1 MATEIIRAAAYARTS
16 SSQQHTCKTQ
26 LALCTKLAEERGWKI
41 THKLSDDA
49 LQGRNPNRPSYQ
61 RLLQLAIDGRIN
73 VIIVWK
79 LDRFFRSLK
88 EASTTQELLQELG
101 VNLVSVTEPFDTTT
115 SIGKFVFGFLANV
128 AAFETELI
136 KERALLGYERRVQEG
151 KWTGAHVPFGYRRK
165 ESGKLEINP
174 EESKVIHVAIK
185 EYSRQGGDTATAQKL
200 NSNGHDCRGKPWT
213 ADRVRK
219 ILTTP
224 IIKGTLTQRGNTAQH
239 HSLAIIGPRKYANLK
254 AARQRLHGK
263 GKQAP
268 RTQREESI
276 DRVFTSYLKGLEAEA

>member
-1 MATEIIRAAAYARTS
+1 MAKEIIRVAAYARTS

-26 LALCTKLAEERGWKI
+26 LALCTKLAEERGWKV

-61 RLLQLAIDGRIN
+61 RLLQLAIDGRVN

-136 KERALLGYERRVQEG
+136 KERALLGYERRVREG
-151 KWTGAHVPFGYRRK
+151 KWTGAHVPFGYKRD
-165 ESGKLEINP
+165 EPGALEIH
-174 EESKVIHVAIK
+174 EAEAKTVHKIIK
-185 EYSRQGGDTATAQKL
+185 EYPKQGGDGATASKL
-200 NSNGHDCRGKPWT
+200 NSLKISCRGKPWT
-213 ADRVRK
+213 ADRIRK
-219 ILTTP
+219 ILTNP
-224 IIKGTLTQRGNTAQH
+224 ILKGTLTQRGNCAQH
-239 HSLAIIGPRKYANLK
+239 NPLAIIGAKKYANLQTARK
-254 AARQRLHGK
+254 ALHGK

-268 RTQREESI
+268 QTQREESI
-276 DRVFTSYLKGLEAEA
+276 ERIFTSYLHGLDAEA